1 MPKMELNMKSNFN
14 DILLLLIAWLGVS
27 LDLVS
32 DYIQIVGGIV
42 VILVGI
48 FKIIDYIRQWKT

>member
-1 MPKMELNMKSNFN
+1 MKSNFN